1 MAYVT
6 LLKNREF
13 NCGSEKQALEQGFHF
28 ACTFL
33 IERRNC
39 DYDLKQDS

>member
-13 NCGSEKQALEQGFHF
+13 DLGSEKQALEQGFHF
-28 ACTFL
+28 ACTFW
-33 IERRNC
+33 IERR
-39 DYDLKQDS
+39 S